1 MNDLAS
7 LIEFLVTAGLPA
19 IPIAL
24 VLWLARGSES
34 PAGGP
39 FGMCFDA
46 SLPAV
51 PEEVDPPRWRVELI
65 GERKVTSD
73 PSTQAPLSGHCLQR
87 HRGGRHEM
95 SKTESAASTP

>member
-1 MNDLAS
+1 MMNDLAS
-7 LIEFLVTAGLPA
+7 LIEFLATAGLPA

-46 SLPAV
+46 SSPAV
-51 PEEVDPPRWRVELI
+51 PEEVDPRRWRVELI

-73 PSTQAPLSGHCLQR
+73 PSTQAPAERPLP
-87 HRGGRHEM
+87 
-95 SKTESAASTP
+95 SAASRRPTRDVEN